1 MGIRPVSDD
10 RNLLHFLRVKL
21 IWDSGF
27 VCTTVR
33 VEYCLQPEQEDTISQ
48 SVGSFLL
55 AFIEMIMTVFTSPH
69 LTSRVDKS
77 PVHQLSNE
85 PALQR
90 ERIENRLFCKSVS
103 LSRQRGLSTYT
114 LNLLPW
120 KSDVRRS
127 SKVCGKDKRC
137 SRGLISLV

>member
-1 MGIRPVSDD
+1 MGIRPASDD

-33 VEYCLQPEQEDTISQ
+33 VLFAARARHHFSICRLISA
-48 SVGSFLL
+48 G
-55 AFIEMIMTVFTSPH
+55 FIEMIMTIFTSPH

-90 ERIENRLFCKSVS
+90 VRIENQLFCKSVS

-127 SKVCGKDKRC
+127 PRSVGKT
-137 SRGLISLV
+137 